1 LTAFLP
7 ASMEIISVA
16 SETVAIDWLRL
27 SRPLAAQTYASTW
40 LRWRHLSSFIILSAV
55 ATLLTKAIN
64 LKRTR
69 TVVSSSV
76 RSGWSTVP
84 DVGVHVAWMV
94 EVNGNVGTADGIDV
108 LNEDLAPL
116 HSRLVFMLI
125 ETANQLLE
133 GGSAGK
139 NIVGRVT
146 EVDRD

>member
-1 LTAFLP
+1 
-7 ASMEIISVA
+7 M
-16 SETVAIDWLRL
+16 
-27 SRPLAAQTYASTW
+27 
-40 LRWRHLSSFIILSAV
+40 
-55 ATLLTKAIN
+55 
-64 LKRTR
+64 
-69 TVVSSSV
+69 
-76 RSGWSTVP
+76 P